1 MKKQYSEAETK
12 EILKKYLGPN
22 YNHTGERAK
31 ALSSIVSYVG
41 NASDAIALAEL
52 LPAANAFLSSS
63 RGLALISGSLGTLSI
78 LLFPVGSMI
87 NIINAWETGHRFY
100 AYRSVAYTVL
110 LGYLIR
116 LYCNLRQG

>member
-12 EILKKYLGPN
+12 EILKKYLGAS

-52 LPAANAFLSSS
+52 LPAA
-63 RGLALISGSLGTLSI
+63 
-78 LLFPVGSMI
+78 M
-87 NIINAWETGHRFY
+87 
-100 AYRSVAYTVL
+100 RS
-110 LGYLIR
+110 
-116 LYCNLRQG
+116 